1 MHEALPEAI
10 ARVPQ
15 LRGASPEELEPVRL
29 GGLTNV
35 VFHLQRNGEDFVLRI
50 PGKGT
55 ETYIDRKVEAHNAK
69 AAAAAGV
76 GADVLFVDDADGLM
90 LLRHV
95 AGRTMSPA
103 TFQAD
108 DDAVE
113 RAGIAMARMHRS
125 GETFRFRFELFAMI
139 DDYLKVL
146 EGLPIALPEG
156 YDQVVAEAEV
166 IREAMAHGPQELA
179 PCHCD
184 PLCENFIDDGQRMT
198 IVDWE
203 YSGMNEPT
211 WDVGDLAVEAGLS
224 AAQEKLLLEAYLG
237 RAATPAEHGR
247 MVLNKASCDILWT
260 LWGLIQHG
268 HDNPA
273 EDFWAYSVGRMHRAQ
288 KLMASAEFRESV
300 AAVRAGG

>member
-10 ARVPQ
+10 ARVPH
-15 LRGASPEELEPVRL
+15 LRGSDVDALQPVRL

-35 VFHLQRNGEDFVLRI
+35 VYHVKKRGEDFVLRI

-55 ETYIDRKVEAHNAK
+55 ESYIDRKVEAHNAK

-95 AGRTMSPA
+95 AGRTMAPE

-108 DDAVE
+108 DAAVE

-125 GETFRFRFELFAMI
+125 GQSFRFRFELFRMI
-139 DDYLKVL
+139 DDYLEVL
-146 EGLPIALPEG
+146 RGLPIVLPEG
-156 YDQVVAEAEV
+156 YDRLVAEAEV
-166 IREAMAHGPQELA
+166 IRETMAHGPQDLA

-184 PLCENFIDDGQRMT
+184 PLCENFIDDGSRMT

-203 YSGMNEPT
+203 YSGMNDPT

-224 AAQEKLLLEAYLG
+224 AAQETLMLEAYLG
-237 RAATPAEHGR
+237 RAATPAERGR
-247 MVLNKASCDILWT
+247 MVLHKASCDILWT

-273 EDFWAYSVGRMHRAQ
+273 EDFWAYSVGRMRRAEA
-288 KLMASAEFRESV
+288 LMASPEFRDSV
-300 AAVRAGG
+300 AAVRAG